1 MLGGN
6 IDQIGNLLALSH
18 NSSLITRL
26 AFELQWT
33 AYYGCFFV
41 IGGILAT
48 RITWIRRLFGRVGSW
63 LSFVL
68 LLSGLLI
75 FQGHW
80 SQWPVVQEP
89 MVAVGAVLIL
99 AAALA
104 PGSIE
109 TMLLKEFP
117 CYLGKI
123 SFSLY
128 LVHVPVILTLTIL
141 TLWRRR
147 LFLC

>member
-1 MLGGN
+1 M
-6 IDQIGNLLALSH
+6 
-18 NSSLITRL
+18 
-26 AFELQWT
+26 QWT
-33 AYYGCFFV
+33 AYHGCFFV
-41 IGGILAT
+41 IGGISPPDDLDSST
-48 RITWIRRLFGRVGSW
+48 FGRVGLW

-80 SQWPVVQEP
+80 LQWPVVQEP

-128 LVHVPVILTLTIL
+128 LVDV
-141 TLWRRR
+141 R
-147 LFLC
+147 